1 MVRVPARQRR
11 GSCKRGYHS
20 APSAP
25 SAMAPSVGRGR
36 GGRLCS
42 VLSKVLPDPRV
53 LDLRPGLQLPPPEG
67 PSRPISPPRG
77 PSALLRPWLGPA
89 PAERC
94 RPGPC
99 VLPLGSPCRL
109 RSRSIMMCRCNARAM
124 ALESL
129 GRSRSAGMVLPGAL
143 GPWAPGSV
151 TDCQTSD
158 GACRDAGAQEGRA
171 GRAEEEARRRRPGGS
186 RAQRPLPLPPPT
198 PGVPRAPAGRG
209 LRPRRYPPPAPPAP
223 PYPPSLRFPRGS
235 CALGPRVTS
244 GRRADSFRSR
254 AGQRPRGSGA
264 GKGGSGRDGCR
275 GRPNPVGASGAP
287 SWADPG
293 LGAGV
298 GRGGAR
304 ERLRH
309 AHRDGVYWLLGTPRP

>member
-1 MVRVPARQRR
+1 MVRVPARQRLS
-11 GSCKRGYHS
+11 SCKRGYHS

-25 SAMAPSVGRGR
+25 SAMAPSVWRGR

-67 PSRPISPPRG
+67 PSRPIPPPRG
-77 PSALLRPWLGPA
+77 PSALLRSWLGPA

-171 GRAEEEARRRRPGGS
+171 GRAEAEARCRRRRPGES
-186 RAQRPLPLPPPT
+186 RARRPLPLPRPT
-198 PGVPRAPAGRG
+198 PGVPRAPAGSG
-209 LRPRRYPPPAPPAP
+209 LQPRRYPPPAPPAP

-235 CALGPRVTS
+235 CALGPCVTS

-275 GRPNPVGASGAP
+275 GGQTPTERPAP
-287 SWADPG
+287 P
-293 LGAGV
+293 AGRTR
-298 GRGGAR
+298 GSAGGGAR
-304 ERLRH
+304 ERPRH